1 MIPPSIPTPR
11 LTLLRLTDTTPGS
24 QHIRF
29 YHENWSDPDVTAW
42 SMLGA
47 TSSLSESRD
56 RLIDSLATTDIYF
69 YSIFVKQDGSDSD
82 DLGEHIGSVSLRRPT
97 PAFTL
102 PVPGDVV
109 DSGKE
114 VDVRMLGYA
123 LFKKGWGKGYAT
135 EAGRALLD
143 AYAACVAEE
152 KALGEKLFWVEAC
165 VDEGNPGSQ
174 AVVRK
179 LGFRE
184 CGWNEVPRFWL
195 NGEWRTGCWAYGM
208 EV

>member
-1 MIPPSIPTPR
+1 M
-11 LTLLRLTDTTPGS
+11 
-24 QHIRF
+24 Q
-29 YHENWSDPDVTAW
+29 
-42 SMLGA
+42 GA
-47 TSSLSESRD
+47 SSSLSESRD
-56 RLIDSLATTDIYF
+56 RLITSLATTDMSF
-69 YSIFVKQDGSDSD
+69 YSIFVKKDGSDMGKHIGEHI
-82 DLGEHIGSVSLRRPT
+82 GEHIGSVSLRRPT

-102 PVPGDVV
+102 PVPRDIA

-114 VDVRMLGYA
+114 IDVRMLGYA

-143 AYAACVAEE
+143 AYAASVAEE
-152 KALGEKLFWVEAC
+152 KACREKVFWVQAC

-195 NGEWRTGCWAYGM
+195 NGEWRTGAWSYGM